1 MLIRIPAHKRTE
13 YIRRSEALTPGGV
26 CFQKGGDITNLSGL
40 EAAMY
45 LRKSRADGDA
55 DTETTLQRHRET
67 LTAYAA
73 AHGIHVI
80 ETYAEVASGDSLR
93 ERPQML
99 RLLDDVDAGRYQAVL
114 CMDMD
119 RLSRGSMREQGFV
132 LDAFKFSGTLIV
144 TPDRVYDLSTEAD
157 EQFAEVKTF
166 ISRQEY
172 RAIRGR
178 MQKGRI
184 QSVKSGR
191 YQSQA
196 PYGYRNIYVGKTPT
210 LEICEPEAAFVRM
223 IFEMFI
229 SGTGAT
235 TIARTINGMGARTR
249 TGHTFDKSAIGKI
262 LSNPTYI
269 GKVPWNRQAQVK
281 ALDGTHIYR
290 QPREKWI
297 VADGIHP
304 AIIDKETFDRAQ
316 EIKDRKGRKAY
327 YDSVTIKSPLAG
339 IVYCRN
345 CGGHMQ
351 RQAKLSGS
359 VYLLCPK
366 PGCCAST
373 PFEFVENAL
382 LAHLEDILAG
392 IEIAP
397 EQAEIA
403 SQAQEAALEAIRAE
417 LAAAEKAKARL
428 YELVEVGAYSVAEF
442 RERMDAAKEK
452 ISRLQRKESET
463 VKALES
469 ARNADPAKQAERIRN
484 ALELYQSKDGAG
496 RNALLKSI
504 IDTVWYTKKKGSATA
519 DFILEVVLKGLNF

>member
-1 MLIRIPAHKRTE
+1 M
-13 YIRRSEALTPGGV
+13 
-26 CFQKGGDITNLSGL
+26 DLSGL

-55 DTETTLQRHRET
+55 DTEATLRRHRET

-93 ERPQML
+93 ERPEML
-99 RLLDDVDAGRYQAVL
+99 RLLDDIDAGRYQAVL

-144 TPDRVYDLSTEAD
+144 TPDRTYDLSTEAD
-157 EQFAEVKTF
+157 EQFAELKSF

-172 RAIRGR
+172 RIIKTR
-178 MQKGRI
+178 MNRGRI
-184 QSVKSGR
+184 QSVRAGR

-196 PYGYRNIYVGKTPT
+196 PYGYRNVYIGKTPT

-235 TIARTINGMGARTR
+235 TIARTINEMGARTR
-249 TGHTFDKSAIGKI
+249 TGHSFDKSAIGKI
-262 LSNPTYI
+262 LGNPTYI
-269 GKVPWNRQAQVK
+269 GKVPWNRQAQTK

-304 AIIDKETFDRAQ
+304 AIVDRETFDRAQ
-316 EIKDRKGRKAY
+316 EIKAQRAKNRNR
-327 YDSVTIKSPLAG
+327 YDGVTINSPLAG
-339 IVYCRN
+339 IVYCKN

-373 PFEFVENAL
+373 PFDLVENAL

-397 EQAEIA
+397 EQSAGNAEREA
-403 SQAQEAALEAIRAE
+403 QAKLDALRSE
-417 LAAAEKAKARL
+417 LAATEKTKARL
-428 YELVEVGAYSVAEF
+428 YELVESGAYSTAEF
-442 RERMDAAKEK
+442 RERMEAVKAK
-452 ISRLQRKESET
+452 ISRLQKEESEAAA
-463 VKALES
+463 ALE
-469 ARNADPAKQAERIRN
+469 AAQNANPAKQAERIRN
-484 ALELYQSKDGAG
+484 VLDLYQSQDGAG

-504 IDTVWYTKKKGSATA
+504 IDKVLYTKKKGSARA
-519 DFILEVVLKGLNF
+519 DFILDVTLKGLNF